1 MSESKRE
8 RLKRER
14 PRGPRRPY
22 SAESVQHRLDTET
35 DLTDAERRTLHI
47 HRAALQRAA
56 ADRQNRN
63 HR

>member
-22 SAESVQHRLDTET
+22 STESVQHRLDTET
-35 DLTDAERRTLHI
+35 GLTDAERRTLHI
-47 HRAALQRAA
+47 HQAALRRAA